1 VSSVDLVRPRLTNST
16 LDGAAGPAGAVGR
29 SGCHPFTAAVGL
41 APRHADGPKPQAS
54 ADISSLPM
62 ATVAL
67 TRLFIG
73 GAWEEAGSGHT
84 AEATSPATGESLG
97 PVAQGDR
104 EDARRAIA
112 AARTAFPGW
121 GSATAFERAE
131 ALRRVADV
139 CDARRDE
146 LARVCTL
153 DQGKPLHESYD
164 EVDELV
170 AMWRCAA
177 EDGLRI
183 EGSIPP
189 SSGEGKRVLLMRRPK
204 GPVAVV
210 TPWNWPYTMPAEII
224 APALACGNTVVWNPA
239 PTTAVCSGAL
249 ADCIA
254 EADLPP
260 GVFNFVPGPGPMV
273 GDEIVANPG
282 TVAVGFIGSTATGN
296 RIAERAAGKAL
307 LLEMGGNGPL
317 VVIEDAD
324 LGAAADATLSAC
336 FLCAGQSCTAGERI
350 LVHEAVRAEFV
361 YRLRS
366 LTASVTLGDPF
377 SDDTTMGPLNNEP
390 VAAKMD
396 EHVADAVNRGAE
408 VIAGGARAEGFPTDL
423 YWPATVLDGVP
434 ADARVATEE
443 TFGPIAPIVSISSLD
458 EAIELTNS
466 SPYGLLSAIFTA
478 DLYNGL
484 RFADEVHSGLVNIN
498 ETTNYWENHLPFGGR
513 AGTDS
518 GTGRVGGR
526 YPFEVL
532 TELQTIVIG
541 GR

>member
-1 VSSVDLVRPRLTNST
+1 
-16 LDGAAGPAGAVGR
+16 
-29 SGCHPFTAAVGL
+29 
-41 APRHADGPKPQAS
+41 
-54 ADISSLPM
+54 M

-73 GAWEEAGSGHT
+73 GAWEEACSGKT

-104 EDARRAIA
+104 DDARRAIA
-112 AARTAFPGW
+112 AAREAFPAW
-121 GSATAFERAE
+121 GSATAFERAN
-131 ALRRVADV
+131 ALRRIADV
-139 CDARRDE
+139 CETRRDE
-146 LARVCTL
+146 LARICTL

-170 AMWRCAA
+170 AMWRGSA

-210 TPWNWPYTMPAEII
+210 TPWNWPYTMPAELIG
-224 APALACGNTVVWNPA
+224 PALACGNTVVWNPA
-239 PTTAVCSGAL
+239 PSTAVCSGAL
-249 ADCIA
+249 ADCVA

-260 GVFNFVPGPGPMV
+260 GVFNFVPGPGPEV

-317 VVIEDAD
+317 VVMHDAD
-324 LGAAADATLSAC
+324 LDAAAEAVLSAC
-336 FLCAGQSCTAGERI
+336 FLCAGQSCTAGERV
-350 LVHEAVRAEFV
+350 LVHEAVRGEFV
-361 YRLRS
+361 ERLREVA
-366 LTASVTLGDPF
+366 TRAVLGDPL
-377 SDDTTMGPLNNEP
+377 SADTTMGPLNNEP

-396 EHVADAVNRGAE
+396 EHVADALSRGAE
-408 VIAGGARAEGFPTDL
+408 IIAGGERAGGFPTDL
-423 YWPATVLDGVP
+423 YWPATVLDRVP
-434 ADARVATEE
+434 EDALVATDE
-443 TFGPIAPIVSISSLD
+443 TFGPIAPVVTVSGLD
-458 EAIELTNS
+458 EAIRMTNA

-518 GTGRVGGR
+518 GSGRVGGR

>member
-1 VSSVDLVRPRLTNST
+1 
-16 LDGAAGPAGAVGR
+16 
-29 SGCHPFTAAVGL
+29 
-41 APRHADGPKPQAS
+41 
-54 ADISSLPM
+54 M

-73 GAWEEAGSGHT
+73 GAWAEAASGET

-97 PVAQGDR
+97 PVAQGNRD
-104 EDARRAIA
+104 DARRAIA
-112 AARTAFPGW
+112 AARDAFHAW
-121 GSATAFERAE
+121 GSATAFERAN
-131 ALRRVADV
+131 ALRRIADV
-139 CDARRDE
+139 CEARRDE

-153 DQGKPLHESYD
+153 DQGKPISESYD

-170 AMWRCAA
+170 AMWRGSA
-177 EDGLRI
+177 EDGVRI

-210 TPWNWPYTMPAEII
+210 TPWNWPYTMPAELI

-239 PTTAVCSGAL
+239 PSTAVCSGAL

-254 EADLPP
+254 EADLPD
-260 GVFNFVPGPGPMV
+260 GVFNFVPGPGPEV
-273 GDEIVANPG
+273 GDEIVSNPG

-317 VVIEDAD
+317 VVMDDAD
-324 LGAAADATLSAC
+324 LDAAAEAAISAC
-336 FLCAGQSCTAGERI
+336 FLCAGQSCTAGERL

-361 YRLRS
+361 ERLRS
-366 LTASVTLGDPF
+366 LTADVRLGDPT
-377 SDDTTMGPLNNEP
+377 DYGTVLGPLNNEP

-396 EHVADAVNRGAE
+396 EHVADALTRGAE
-408 VIAGGARAEGFPTDL
+408 VIAGGQRADGFPTNL

-434 ADARVATEE
+434 EGARVATEE
-443 TFGPIAPIVSISSLD
+443 TFGPIAPIVAVSGLD
-458 EAIELTNS
+458 EAIRMTND

-484 RFADEVHSGLVNIN
+484 RFADEVRSGLVNIN

-518 GTGRVGGR
+518 GSGRVGGR
-526 YPFEVL
+526 HPFEVL